1 MNDLIL
7 LVEDDLVLGK
17 TLKDF
22 FEDNGLSVIWSVNGV
37 DAVKRYKESRPQL
50 LLLDIVLPELDGFS
64 VANEIREINGVVP
77 IIFMTGTALDIENYH
92 KAYQLLRASNYIEKP
107 VNPHHALAQ
116 IMSLLNP
123 VGVDKF
129 IINNLH
135 ILIDGQQLTINDRT
149 IKLLDKEIKVF
160 TLLLENVNF
169 TVRREYILSEVW
181 RDDNYK
187 MNNALDRSVS
197 HLKKTLKEFPSISI
211 TTIYGNGYQMRIINV
226 PVD

>member
-1 MNDLIL
+1 MDNLVL
-7 LVEDDLVLGK
+7 LVEDDIQLGK

-22 FEDNGLSVIWSVNGV
+22 FQDNGLSVIWSVDGD
-37 DAVKRYKESRPQL
+37 DAVKRFKELNPRL
-50 LLLDIVLPELDGFS
+50 VLLDIMLPGIDGFM
-64 VANEIREINGVVP
+64 VAAEIRKVNGVVP

-92 KAYQLLRASNYIEKP
+92 KAYQLLRATNYIEKP

-123 VGVDKF
+123 KGVHKF

-160 TLLLENVNF
+160 TLLLENINF

-197 HLKKTLKEFPSISI
+197 HLKKRLKEFPSISI